1 MTQVFIK
8 VQSSVGQS
16 WADAA
21 ESTNSYI
28 TELSDDPL
36 QTLYNEKE
44 YEQKINAY
52 TQVSNLIKLVKN
64 DKNFTISTA
73 VPRENGNKLV
83 DMSKA
88 FETLT
93 AGNGSFGAVHF
104 GYIFDSSRVKDTDVI
119 DNSIF
124 FARDPDSNKF
134 VNAETLDEISDESII
149 EAAIFFTIYR
159 IRGTSIY
166 YMVINPNLIA
176 VPEDLSGDYDDIEY
190 FHINSRDGNFKS
202 RVFRPSITGGTLVGD
217 NIIVATE
224 DKVTIDT
231 FGLSALHFK
240 SKRVSQD
247 NLPAKINMTVK
258 SSFPQTREGSVI
270 TLDLSGKSVG
280 TLSYQWVTGTYLDSC
295 LTGNESLKYNFAIIK
310 E

>member
-36 QTLYNEKE
+36 QALYNEKE

-134 VNAETLDEISDESII
+134 VNAETLDEISDENII

-159 IRGTSIY
+159 VRGTSIY

-224 DKVTIDT
+224 DEITIDT

-270 TLDLSGKSVG
+270 TLDLSGKNVG

>member
-36 QTLYNEKE
+36 QALYNEKE

-93 AGNGSFGAVHF
+93 SGNGSFGAVHF

-134 VNAETLDEISDESII
+134 VNAETLDEISDENII

-159 IRGTSIY
+159 VRGTSIY

-224 DKVTIDT
+224 DEITIDT

-270 TLDLSGKSVG
+270 TLDLSGKNVG

>member
-134 VNAETLDEISDESII
+134 VNAETLDEISDENII

-159 IRGTSIY
+159 VRGTSIY

-224 DKVTIDT
+224 DEITIDT

-270 TLDLSGKSVG
+270 TLDLSGKNVG

>member
-36 QTLYNEKE
+36 QALYNEKE

-134 VNAETLDEISDESII
+134 VNAETLDEISDENII

-159 IRGTSIY
+159 VRGTSIY

-224 DKVTIDT
+224 DEITIDT

>member
-36 QTLYNEKE
+36 QALYNEKE

-134 VNAETLDEISDESII
+134 VNAETLDEISDENII

-159 IRGTSIY
+159 VRGTSIY

-224 DKVTIDT
+224 DEVTIDT

>member
-134 VNAETLDEISDESII
+134 VNAETLDEISDENII

-159 IRGTSIY
+159 VRGTSIY

>member
-1 MTQVFIK
+1 MKQVFIK

-16 WADAA
+16 WADAV
-21 ESTNSYI
+21 ESTNSFI
-28 TELSDDPL
+28 TELSDDSL
-36 QTLYNEKE
+36 QALRNERE

-64 DKNFTISTA
+64 NKNFTISTA
-73 VPRENGNKLV
+73 VPRENGNTTV
-83 DMSKA
+83 DMAKA

-104 GYIFDSSRVKDTDVI
+104 GYIFNDSRVKDTDVI

-124 FARDPDSNKF
+124 FARDPDTNRF
-134 VNAETLDEISDESII
+134 VNAETLEEISDKDNI

-159 IRGTSIY
+159 IRGTGIY
-166 YMVINPNLIA
+166 YMVVNPNLIA
-176 VPEDLSGDYDDIEY
+176 VPEDLSGEYDDVEY

-202 RVFRPSITGGTLVGD
+202 RVFRPSITGGTLIGD
-217 NIIVATE
+217 NIIVADQDE
-224 DKVTIDT
+224 VTIDT

-240 SKRVSQD
+240 SKTISQD
-247 NLPAKINMTVK
+247 NLPPKIEMSIK
-258 SSFPQTREGSVI
+258 STFPQTRAGSVI
-270 TLDLSGKSVG
+270 TIDLAGKNVG

-295 LTGNESLKYNFAIIK
+295 LTGNESLKYNFVIIK
-310 E
+310 Q

>member
-134 VNAETLDEISDESII
+134 VNAETLDEISDENII

-159 IRGTSIY
+159 VRGTSIY

-224 DKVTIDT
+224 DEITIDT